1 MRMALS
7 PCNPKMIVSA
17 FTTIDMSSSLRD
29 CQPSQEGPEGQRGQ
43 GHHER
48 EGTQAG
54 VCDSPDDGAAVDA
67 GEGGRPWA
75 RASWTGEAVE
85 PADCGVGQGDCA
97 EAVRVAVWGF
107 LADVGSREA
116 GRAPWDH
123 AQRGDCA
130 GLVTGRRLA
139 HFARRK
145 RPHRTWRERKAHA
158 GELLQLDGS
167 HHDWLEGRGPR
178 CVLMAYI
185 DDASSRVYAQ
195 FYEYEGT
202 IPAMDSFTRYV
213 RGMEFPSRSMRIGIR
228 PISRSPRRRWRSSWR
243 VGSPRVSLGG
253 RWTNW
258 GAS

>member
-1 MRMALS
+1 MGISGRRWQQRS
-7 PCNPKMIVSA
+7 WPSA
-17 FTTIDMSSSLRD
+17 MGSRSARRL
-29 CQPSQEGPEGQRGQ
+29 CGAGY
-43 GHHER
+43 
-48 EGTQAG
+48 GTQA
-54 VCDSPDDGAAVDA
+54 CPL
-67 GEGGRPWA
+67 RP
-75 RASWTGEAVE
+75 
-85 PADCGVGQGDCA
+85 A
-97 EAVRVAVWGF
+97 EA
-107 LADVGSREA
+107 
-116 GRAPWDH
+116 
-123 AQRGDCA
+123 
-130 GLVTGRRLA
+130 
-139 HFARRK
+139 
-145 RPHRTWRERKAHA
+145 PHRTWRERKAHA

-185 DDASSRVYAQ
+185 DDASSRVYAR

-243 VGSPRVSLGG
+243 VGSPRVSLSG

>member
-1 MRMALS
+1 MCSSDLLAAEQLAEHHGITLS
-7 PCNPKMIVSA
+7 DE
-17 FTTIDMSSSLRD
+17 TLRRWL
-29 CQPSQEGPEGQRGQ
+29 QA
-43 GHHER
+43 
-48 EGTQAG
+48 AG
-54 VCDSPDDGAAVDA
+54 V
-67 GEGGRPWA
+67 
-75 RASWTGEAVE
+75 
-85 PADCGVGQGDCA
+85 
-97 EAVRVAVWGF
+97 
-107 LADVGSREA
+107 
-116 GRAPWDH
+116 DH
-123 AQRGDCA
+123 FQ
-130 GLVTGRRLA
+130 
-139 HFARRK
+139 RRK
-145 RPHRTWRERKAHA
+145 RPHRAWRERKAHV
-158 GELLQLDGS
+158 GELIHLDGS

-185 DDASSRVYAQ
+185 DDASSRVYAR

>member
-7 PCNPKMIVSA
+7 PCNPKMIASA
-17 FTTIDMSSSLRD
+17 FTTKDMSSSLRD

-107 LADVGSREA
+107 LADVAAEKLAERHGITLSAETV
-116 GRAPWDH
+116 
-123 AQRGDCA
+123 RGWLRDA
-130 GLVTGRRLA
+130 GLPTSPGGSGPIGRDENG
-139 HFARRK
+139 K
-145 RPHRTWRERKAHA
+145 PMQ
-158 GELLQLDGS
+158 GNS
-167 HHDWLEGRGPR
+167 
-178 CVLMAYI
+178 
-185 DDASSRVYAQ
+185 
-195 FYEYEGT
+195 
-202 IPAMDSFTRYV
+202 
-213 RGMEFPSRSMRIGIR
+213 
-228 PISRSPRRRWRSSWR
+228 SSWTAR
-243 VGSPRVSLGG
+243 TMTGWKVGDRGVC
-253 RWTNW
+253 
-258 GAS
+258 